1 MYVDD
6 HILISKEQSG
16 ITTFV
21 QSLRDGPEN
30 FVFTEEG
37 TLESYLGVCITK
49 FSGNAG
55 FEMSQPFLIG
65 RIIKAIGFEMA
76 TTKGAR
82 ENVPVAYLL
91 LNKDVD
97 GPARKDK

>member
-6 HILISKEQSG
+6 CILISKEQSA

-55 FEMSQPFLIG
+55 FGMSQPFLIG

-76 TTKGAR
+76 KYYQRCQGKRPSCLSFAQ
-82 ENVPVAYLL
+82 
-91 LNKDVD
+91 
-97 GPARKDK
+97 